1 MLIPAGWEIKE
12 NHLQKTFEF
21 KTFLKTM
28 SFVNAVAW
36 IANQQNHHP
45 EMIINFNKCV
55 IRITTH
61 DANNSITDKD
71 YFLAEAIEKLG

>member
-71 YFLAEAIEKLG
+71 YVLAEAIEKLG

>member
-36 IANQQNHHP
+36 IANQLNHHP

-71 YFLAEAIEKLG
+71 YVLAEAIEKLS

>member
-36 IANQQNHHP
+36 IANQLNHHP

-71 YFLAEAIEKLG
+71 YVLAEAIEKLG